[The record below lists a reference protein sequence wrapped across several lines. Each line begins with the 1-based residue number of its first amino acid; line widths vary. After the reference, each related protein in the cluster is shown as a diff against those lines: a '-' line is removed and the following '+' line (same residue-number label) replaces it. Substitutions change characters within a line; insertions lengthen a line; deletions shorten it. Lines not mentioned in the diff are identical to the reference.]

1 MRIGK
6 GNGTIIR
13 FSETNIRPCI
23 ADVIIAHYI
32 VKKDKENKNR
42 IQLLDIKVD
51 DSKETPLVK
60 VVKGTVRTSFNVKGK
75 RFGFVEDYYI
85 PEYLLNGVADGDVVS
100 VKVVFD
106 GDKWRAVS
114 KMPLE

>member
-1 MRIGK
+1 M
-6 GNGTIIR
+6 
-13 FSETNIRPCI
+13 
-23 ADVIIAHYI
+23 
-32 VKKDKENKNR
+32 
-42 IQLLDIKVD
+42 LDIKVD

>member
-1 MRIGK
+1 MNKEKELFHCVFGK

-42 IQLLDIKVD
+42 IQLLDLKVD

-60 VVKGTVRTSFNVKGK
+60 VVKGK